1 MFQSL
6 QSPIDSLVSVK
17 PCLKCHSAVLPNQLS
32 PWSASTVS
40 PSSLVVR
47 NRCTSWWCFRC
58 SARLIIP
65 SFQTPPPLPINSFHI
80 KHRRWSIHVEM
91 ICTTET
97 RRIWYIRLM
106 VSKLATAGNF
116 TSLYELLPLL
126 EISPPLSFSYL
137 KVDSHSFCLVIPGFH
152 SHSFQMI
159 LTHHIHADPLPHH
172 THAHTHAHT
181 HTHTHAHTHTHTHM
195 LK

>member
-6 QSPIDSLVSVK
+6 QSPIDSHVSVK
-17 PCLKCHSAVLPNQLS
+17 PGLKCLSAVLPNQLS
-32 PWSASTVS
+32 PWSASTI
-40 PSSLVVR
+40 SLSFLVAR

-65 SFQTPPPLPINSFHI
+65 SFQTPLPLPINSFHI

-97 RRIWYIRLM
+97 RIRYIRLM
-106 VSKLATAGNF
+106 VSKLATAGKF
-116 TSLYELLPLL
+116 TSLYVLLPLL
-126 EISPPLSFSYL
+126 EITPPLNFSYL
-137 KVDSHSFCLVIPGFH
+137 KVDSHSFCLVTPGFH

-159 LTHHIHADPLPHH
+159 LTHHIHAAPFPT
-172 THAHTHAHT
+172 THMHT
-181 HTHTHAHTHTHTHM
+181 HTC
-195 LK
+195 